1 MDFLDLIRAVAALA
15 VTLGLVGLAAVAMR
29 RFGPEW
35 MQRLQTVATKRDRR
49 LVLVETLGLDPTRR
63 LVLVS
68 LDGQERLILLGEGHL
83 LEAGVATPVRSTSAK
98 VRAVQ
103 SRSPKTGIVS

>member
-1 MDFLDLIRAVAALA
+1 MDLLDLFRAFAALA
-15 VTLGLVGLAAVAMR
+15 VTLGLVGLAAVGMR

-35 MQRLQTVATKRDRR
+35 MQRLQAVTNKRERR
-49 LVLVETLGLDPTRR
+49 LALVESLPLDPTRR

-83 LEAGVATPVRSTSAK
+83 LAEGVIAPAKSA
-98 VRAVQ
+98 RARAAAKPAVVQ
-103 SRSPKTGIVS
+103 

>member
-15 VTLGLVGLAAVAMR
+15 VTLGLIGLAAVAMR

-35 MQRLQTVATKRDRR
+35 MQRLQTVATKRERR
-49 LVLVETLGLDPTRR
+49 LMLIETLGLDPTRR

-83 LEAGVATPVRSTSAK
+83 LEPGAPAPVRSSAAK
-98 VRAVQ
+98 A
-103 SRSPKTGIVS
+103 

>member
-1 MDFLDLIRAVAALA
+1 MDLLDLIRAFAALA

-35 MQRLQTVATKRDRR
+35 MQRLQAAASKRERR
-49 LVLVETLGLDPTRR
+49 LTLVETLPLDPTRR

-83 LEAGVATPVRSTSAK
+83 LAPGVAPPAK
-98 VRAVQ
+98 P
-103 SRSPKTGIVS
+103 SRSRAAQAGTKPAVIQ